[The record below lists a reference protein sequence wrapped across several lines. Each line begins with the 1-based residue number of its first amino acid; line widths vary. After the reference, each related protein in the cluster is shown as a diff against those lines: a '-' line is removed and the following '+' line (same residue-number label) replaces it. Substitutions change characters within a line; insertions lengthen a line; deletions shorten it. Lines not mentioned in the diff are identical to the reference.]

1 MDPTVS
7 IKYQNL
13 TNVAFKDLYQ
23 SEQFV
28 DKIFIITKENT
39 VQDNLLEEIR
49 HDVKNVTAT
58 IRESV

>member
-58 IRESV
+58 IIESV

>member
-7 IKYQNL
+7 IKYKNL
-13 TNVAFKDLYQ
+13 TNVDFKDLYQ

-49 HDVKNVTAT
+49 HHVKNVTAT
-58 IRESV
+58 IIESV

>member
-13 TNVAFKDLYQ
+13 TNVAFEDLYQ

-28 DKIFIITKENT
+28 DEIFIITKENT

>member
-39 VQDNLLEEIR
+39 VQDNLLEEFR

-58 IRESV
+58 IIESV

>member
-49 HDVKNVTAT
+49 HHVKNVTAT
-58 IRESV
+58 IIESV